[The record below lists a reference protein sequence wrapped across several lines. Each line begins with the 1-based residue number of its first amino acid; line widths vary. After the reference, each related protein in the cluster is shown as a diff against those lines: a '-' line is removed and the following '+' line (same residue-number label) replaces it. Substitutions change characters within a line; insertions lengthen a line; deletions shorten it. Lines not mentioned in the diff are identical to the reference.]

1 VAVIE
6 LFLLSCR
13 ILGRGVENE
22 FLDVICNNLLS
33 AGVNVI
39 IGKFYQ
45 TEKNCI
51 VKNFY
56 KNSGFIKKDIHT
68 EEYMVINNVLSI
80 ASSIFNYK
88 VNENSKINDFEKWD
102 SLGQLTLFLELESQL
117 GIKFSHE
124 EIINTNVMADI
135 IALVESKQP

>member
-1 VAVIE
+1 
-6 LFLLSCR
+6 
-13 ILGRGVENE
+13 
-22 FLDVICNNLLS
+22 
-33 AGVNVI
+33 
-39 IGKFYQ
+39 
-45 TEKNCI
+45 
-51 VKNFY
+51 
-56 KNSGFIKKDIHT
+56 
-68 EEYMVINNVLSI
+68 
-80 ASSIFNYK
+80 

>member
-1 VAVIE
+1 
-6 LFLLSCR
+6 
-13 ILGRGVENE
+13 
-22 FLDVICNNLLS
+22 
-33 AGVNVI
+33 
-39 IGKFYQ
+39 
-45 TEKNCI
+45 
-51 VKNFY
+51 
-56 KNSGFIKKDIHT
+56 
-68 EEYMVINNVLSI
+68 MVINNVLSI

-102 SLGQLTLFLELESQL
+102 FLGQLTLFLELESQL